1 MSRIQSFK
9 MPGTVSS
16 MDWNATNRWFIAGGK

>member
-1 MSRIQSFK
+1 MSRIQGFK

-16 MDWNATNRWFIAGGK
+16 MDWNLNNRFFIAGGK